1 MRWHKSTLPNERNS
15 KMKNPDKYEVG
26 YGKPPKQTQFQ
37 KGQSGNPKGRP
48 KRSQNMSTLL
58 ADELGRKIQ
67 VTENGQTK
75 TMTARE
81 AMVRRIVNG
90 ALSGKAIDVLKLMKM
105 LESLLPSEVEP
116 EQVEL
121 PEYSISFVKGVD
133 GRPFNPTDEEYEHLA
148 ERRKAKAKK
157 QAEKASAQIEED
169 NDDFLN

>member
-1 MRWHKSTLPNERNS
+1 MTD
-15 KMKNPDKYEVG
+15 KNDYDVG

-58 ADELGRKIQ
+58 YEELGRKIQ

-75 TMTARE
+75 TMTARQ

-105 LESLLPSEVEP
+105 LESYVPAEVEP
-116 EQVEL
+116 EQMDL
-121 PEYSISFVKGVD
+121 PEFSISLVKGVD

-148 ERRKAKAKK
+148 ERRKAKADRK
-157 QAEKASAQIEED
+157 AEKAANQAEVD
-169 NDDFLN
+169 DDDFLN